1 VGEYRYHRPL
11 PAYSNLRANGLL
23 AGDGS
28 LGHFSEVL
36 SGDYYASFATSSPH
50 QIWSAAM
57 VISPILRGLFGLQT
71 DAQANQISLTP
82 HIPSDWPTFA
92 IHKVHLGS
100 VTADF
105 EFHKTVGSVVL
116 ETRRTGSGGCWV
128 EFAPSFSLRTKVVAV
143 EMNGR
148 PLPFKTQVN
157 DNDQHVRVRFP
168 VEGNSTTLVIRVKND
183 FGLAFSN
190 QLPPLGST
198 SQGLRFVSE
207 SWNAARSQLTLDV
220 SGATAQAYEME
231 VWNPAQIASV
241 EGGALT
247 RQGRLRIQFADA
259 REGEGYAH
267 QKVVIHFVNP

>member
-1 VGEYRYHRPL
+1 
-11 PAYSNLRANGLL
+11 
-23 AGDGS
+23 
-28 LGHFSEVL
+28 
-36 SGDYYASFATSSPH
+36 
-50 QIWSAAM
+50 
-57 VISPILRGLFGLQT
+57 
-71 DAQANQISLTP
+71 
-82 HIPSDWPTFA
+82 
-92 IHKVHLGS
+92 
-100 VTADF
+100 
-105 EFHKTVGSVVL
+105 
-116 ETRRTGSGGCWV
+116 V

-157 DNDQHVRVRFP
+157 DNDQHVLVRFP
-168 VEGNSTTLVIRVKND
+168 VEGNSATVVIRVKND

-190 QLPPLGST
+190 ELPPLGST

-220 SGATAQAYEME
+220 SGATARTYEME

-241 EGGALT
+241 EGAALT
-247 RQGRLRIQFADA
+247 RQGKLRIQFADA